1 MRALIAPLFV
11 LTLVAC
17 GSSELPVPKN
27 VSTAQLPSPPTT
39 PTPPSK
45 LTLLGEWAIV
55 DDKCA
60 VAVRDGQDTDER
72 NLTIESDRIYGYE
85 WSCEIRPR
93 IQNSTNYEGKYICS
107 DEEAGEEMPAISL
120 TLELQDNGTLIKVD
134 DGKREILKRC

>member
-1 MRALIAPLFV
+1 MRSLIAPFFA

-17 GSSELPVPKN
+17 GSSELPVQKN
-27 VSTAQLPSPPTT
+27 VSTAQLPPQPT

-55 DDKCA
+55 GGECA

-93 IQNSTNYEGKYICS
+93 IQNGTNYEGKYICS

-120 TLELQDNGTLIKVD
+120 TLELQDNGNLIKVD

>member
-1 MRALIAPLFV
+1 MKALIAPFFA

-17 GSSELPVPKN
+17 GSSELPVQKN
-27 VSTAQLPSPPTT
+27 VSTAQLPSPPT
-39 PTPPSK
+39 PTPLSK
-45 LTLLGEWAIV
+45 LTLLGEWAIL
-55 DDKCA
+55 DGECA

-93 IQNSTNYEGKYICS
+93 IENGTNYEGKYICF
-107 DEEAGEEMPAISL
+107 DEEAGDEMPAISL
-120 TLELQDNGTLIKVD
+120 TLELQDNGNLVKID